1 MKNSGKNI
9 EEMLRQGLDAIEV
22 PEKLKKENIT
32 EMLKEQKDFSDKTGN
47 IINMDAQRDSASKTV
62 ATTFTLRRIAAVAA
76 AAIVVFVSV
85 MFAKINTGVRIIRNE
100 PTFVN
105 YNAENLVV
113 GVSSYEEVEVAVQSA
128 IEKDKIKDKNNANR
142 VPAATQ
148 NGKNEQATAEQ
159 KPAPSAQGNAFVI
172 DDSVMLESAVKTDGV
187 VSEVV
192 ETLTELKADIVKSS
206 GRYLYVA
213 TTGVNASGATEE
225 LIKVIKVLPVDEMA
239 VVSTIVLSENSKS
252 GITDDCIEIYLK
264 GDSLIAVMSRD
275 AYVMDDGGGYG
286 KASTVALYYDIG
298 NPAQPR
304 KVREHVQD
312 GKYLVSGITE
322 GGALYLITEKPVS
335 DSEHSLI
342 PVCTADGVVVK
353 PATDKIFMAVND
365 PEAAF
370 TFITVTNIDD
380 FTQPVDSLAF
390 FGSNSGRLYMSGDTV
405 MISRSFVSVEADE
418 KGVHRNLTELYRF
431 DIGKSK
437 AVLSG
442 TYVFKGNLPGKPVVD
457 AKTGWLTAVA
467 TDSDFTSLYILNEK
481 MEFVSGLEGI
491 FPGEKVKNAKV
502 IGKTCYI
509 VSGSSTE
516 TTMIIDLSD
525 PVKPRKVVT
534 VSTKGLA
541 DRLFRASDEL
551 LIHISATGTES
562 DLFKGIS
569 ISLLDL
575 SDPLKPGSLDLYN
588 LSDFSDALSVF
599 DTGGIMVTDE
609 ENILGI
615 PVVRID
621 SETKEAALA
630 YALFE
635 FSEKGIRPVG
645 YFNHET
651 GDIKETT
658 MRGICI
664 GDIFYSITGSKIVAF
679 SISGE
684 SRLGSIEL
692 S

>member
-1 MKNSGKNI
+1 MKNSGKSV
-9 EEMLRQGLDAIEV
+9 EEMLRQGLNGIEV
-22 PEKLKKENIT
+22 PEKLRKENIT

-47 IINMDAQRDSASKTV
+47 IINMDAHRDSASKT
-62 ATTFTLRRIAAVAA
+62 AAAASALRRIAAVAA
-76 AAIVVFVSV
+76 AAIVVVVSV
-85 MFAKINTGVRIIRNE
+85 MFARVNTGVRTIRNE

-113 GVSSYEEVEVAVQSA
+113 GVSSYKEVEDAVQSA
-128 IEKDKIKDKNNANR
+128 IKKDKVKDKDKGNR
-142 VPAATQ
+142 VPAVTQ
-148 NGKNEQATAEQ
+148 NGENESATAVQ
-159 KPAPSAQGNAFVI
+159 NSTPSDQGNAFVI
-172 DDSVMLESAVKTDGV
+172 DDSVMLETAVKADYT
-187 VSEVV
+187 VSDVV
-192 ETLTELKADIVKSS
+192 ERLTELEADIVKSS
-206 GRYLYVA
+206 DQYLFVA
-213 TTGVNASGATEE
+213 TTGINESGATEE
-225 LIKVIKVLPVDEMA
+225 LIKVIKVLPVEEMA
-239 VVSTIVLSENSKS
+239 VVSTIVLSENSRS
-252 GITDDCIEIYLK
+252 GVADDCIEIYLK
-264 GDSLIAVMSRD
+264 GDRLIAIMSRD
-275 AYVMDDGGGYG
+275 AYVMEDSGGYG
-286 KASTVALYYDIG
+286 KASTVALYYDIS
-298 NPAQPR
+298 NPAQPQ
-304 KVREHVQD
+304 KVREHIQD
-312 GKYLVSGITE
+312 GKYLVSGITG
-322 GGALYLITEKPVS
+322 GGALYLITEKAVS
-335 DSEHSLI
+335 DGEHSII
-342 PVCTADGVVVK
+342 PVCTADGVEVK

-390 FGSNSGRLYMSGDTV
+390 FGSNSGRLYVSGDAV

-431 DIGKSK
+431 NIGKSK
-437 AVLSG
+437 AVLAG
-442 TYVFKGNLPGKPVVD
+442 TYVFKGNLPGKPVID

-509 VSGSSTE
+509 VSGSETE
-516 TTMIIDLSD
+516 TTMIIDISD
-525 PVKPRKVVT
+525 PEKPRKVVT

-541 DRLFRASDEL
+541 DRLFSAGDEL
-551 LIHISATGTES
+551 LIHIGATGTES
-562 DLFKGIS
+562 DFFKGIS
-569 ISLLDL
+569 ISLFDL
-575 SDPLKPGSLDLYN
+575 SDPLKPDSLDLYN
-588 LSDFSDALSVF
+588 LSDFSDTLSVF
-599 DTGGIMVTDE
+599 DNGGIMIMDE

-635 FSEKGIRPVG
+635 FSESGIRPVG
-645 YFNHET
+645 YFKHET
-651 GDIKETT
+651 SAEKETA

-679 SISGE
+679 SISAE